1 MGNSH
6 HSANT
11 GSLPNKALLKWSWRE
26 IKHGQLWPVAMAL
39 TLIIACVFGLAAL
52 ADRLDQVVMNQG
64 KNALTADTVFRSS
77 NPLPQTLLDDV
88 AKKSV
93 QTATLT
99 RFATMAFSDNS
110 MQLVTVKAVDSAYPL
125 RGEMLLQGKKRAQ
138 KKQASQPKSVSQGD
152 NSISNHVNNNQ
163 LWLEPRVMDQLQVKI
178 GDNVTIGDADFK
190 VSGQVLQE
198 PGLAFN
204 PFQQMPS
211 VYIHQSDVAKTG
223 AVQVGSRVSFR
234 LFINASQN
242 QIDALKKQIELTPS
256 DRWID
261 QDSQSRTSEVFER
274 TKQYLSLTVAIVIV
288 MAAITLVLTCQH
300 YVASRRQTIVMLKS
314 LGAQKQWLI
323 RWLSLQ
329 IGSLFVI
336 GMVIGVILEV
346 LLRIPLT
353 DVLPDPLPSY
363 GWMPLVFSI
372 GTCLAIGIPA
382 LGIPLLGLLNTSAAS
397 VMQDSAAKISK
408 KAWSLVLLPFVLL
421 ILAYGSNVLVWM
433 VLASIMVLFVLL
445 AIISLGVARLLQ
457 RLPATPALKLALSRI
472 NRSSLASGIQF
483 GALAL
488 SLMLIAMIWLVRND
502 LLSDWQQTLPPDAPN
517 VFALNIADHEKDAY
531 LQQLDQAKLIRSQ
544 AYPII
549 RGRISQINGV
559 DAKEYAHGEDKSD
572 SLRRELNFT
581 WADSLPQSND
591 LLEGTWGESGSVS
604 VESGVADDLGLK
616 IGDTVSFV
624 ISSQTVSAKVNTIRK
639 VHWREMKPN
648 FYFIFTPDVLK
659 DIAGT
664 WLVSFKAPQSKNM
677 EVETEQLDGNLFL
690 NTLSRDYPTVSL
702 MDIRTMAGKIQV
714 LLTQIV
720 WSITVLAGLGVV
732 AGLLLIFTLLR
743 LSLSQR
749 QQEIRLY
756 RTLGASRKRINR
768 TVWYEYGIMA
778 LIAGLV
784 ACVGAEASVAS
795 IMKWGFELE
804 PTWHW
809 GLWFSLPALAFVTLA
824 LVLKTLISQLLVP
837 MNKVND

>member
-1 MGNSH
+1 MK
-6 HSANT
+6 HSPVNNEQNPEINKNINT
-11 GSLPNKALLKWSWRE
+11 ARSLPNKALLKWSWRE

-52 ADRLDQVVMNQG
+52 ADRLDQVVVMQG
-64 KNALTADTVFRSS
+64 KNALTADTVFQSS
-77 NPLPQTLLDDV
+77 NPLPKTLLDETHKQ
-88 AKKSV
+88 ALT
-93 QTATLT
+93 TASLT
-99 RFATMAFSDNS
+99 RFATMAFSDNH
-110 MQLVTVKAVDSAYPL
+110 MQLVTVKAVDTAYPL
-125 RGEMLLQGKKRAQ
+125 RGSMELQR
-138 KKQASQPKSVSQGD
+138 GD
-152 NSISNHVNNNQ
+152 ERLNHVSSNQ
-163 LWLEPRVMDQLQVKI
+163 LWLEPRVMEQLQVKI

-190 VSGQVLQE
+190 VSGEITQE

-234 LFINASQN
+234 LFINASTA
-242 QIDALKKQIELTPS
+242 QIDGLKKDLSLTPS
-256 DRWID
+256 DRWVD
-261 QDSQSRTSEVFER
+261 QDSQSRTSEVFDR

-300 YVASRRQTIVMLKS
+300 YVASRRQTIAMLKS
-314 LGAQKQWLI
+314 LGAQKPWLI
-323 RWLSLQ
+323 RWLTLQ

-336 GMVIGVILEV
+336 GMIAGAVIGIILEI

-363 GWMPLVFSI
+363 GWMPLILSI
-372 GTCLAIGIPA
+372 GTCFAIGIPA

-397 VMQDSAAKISK
+397 VMQATPTRISK
-408 KAWSLVLLPFVLL
+408 KAWSLVLLPLGLL
-421 ILAYGSNVLVWM
+421 ILAYGSNTLVWM
-433 VLASIMVLFVLL
+433 VLVSIVILFIVL
-445 AIISLGVARLLQ
+445 AIISLCLARLLQ
-457 RLPATPALKLALSRI
+457 KIPASPALKLALSRI
-472 NRSSLASGIQF
+472 NRSSIASGIQF

-488 SLMLIAMIWLVRND
+488 SLMLIAMIWLVRSD

-517 VFALNIADHEKDAY
+517 VFALNIADYEKDAY
-531 LQQLDQAKLIRSQ
+531 LQHLDDAKLIRSQ

-559 DAKEYAHGEDKSD
+559 DAKKYAHGEDKSD

-581 WADSLPQSND
+581 WADTLPESND
-591 LLEGTWGESGSVS
+591 LLEGTWGEPGSVS

-624 ISSQTVSAKVNTIRK
+624 ISSQTVSAKINTIRK

-659 DIAGT
+659 DIPGT
-664 WLVSFKAPQSKNM
+664 WLVSFKAPESSASASTTNSQTDAN
-677 EVETEQLDGNLFL
+677 TFL
-690 NTLSRDYPTVSL
+690 NTLSRDFPTVSL

-756 RTLGASRKRINR
+756 RTLGASRKRISR

-784 ACVGAEASVAS
+784 ACMGAEASVAS
-795 IMKWGFELE
+795 IMKWGFELD
-804 PTWHW
+804 PSWHW
-809 GLWFSLPALAFVTLA
+809 GLWISLPALAFVTLA
-824 LVLKTLISQLLVP
+824 LVLKTLIRQLLIP